1 MSAIV
6 RRCRGCAREY
16 AAEDGR
22 GRCEDCGYELG
33 WWCPAH
39 EAWLTAGG
47 DRSFLTRLH
56 GVFFELDE
64 GGRPACARCAEEPR
78 LAKKRARAEA
88 RQRAREAKRR
98 AREARRAAK
107 AAKAAKAAPRP
118 GGGWT
123 KTKAAQIFGVVLVVA
138 LIGGI
143 VTASVLLGNIADEPT
158 PRFTAPTVVV
168 RRDLGVDPTASV
180 EKMRLAGQLVQARRY
195 RDAVEAFEA
204 ALRLDP
210 QNAWGYCGLA
220 GALHRLRRYQEA
232 IAAAREALR
241 LGGDDKLLAASHFAL
256 GRSLAATRQ
265 RREAIKELRLCLKLN
280 RRHTAARRLLAR
292 LTGRSR

>member
-1 MSAIV
+1 MSTLV

-16 AAEDGR
+16 AAEDGSA
-22 GRCEDCGYELG
+22 RCEDCGYEIG
-33 WWCPAH
+33 WWCPVH
-39 EAWLTAGG
+39 ETWLTAGG
-47 DRSFLTRLH
+47 SRSFLTRLY

-64 GGRPACARCAEEPR
+64 TGRPSCARCAEEPR

-88 RQRAREAKRR
+88 KRR

-107 AAKAAKAAPRP
+107 AASRLSPGGVSTWRKAAKIS
-118 GGGWT
+118 G
-123 KTKAAQIFGVVLVVA
+123 ICLVVA

-143 VTASVLLGNIADEPT
+143 VTASVILGNMADEPT
-158 PRFTAPTVVV
+158 PRYTAPTTVV
-168 RRDLGVDPTASV
+168 RRDLGVDPAASV
-180 EKMRLAGQLVQARRY
+180 EKMRLAGRLVQARRY
-195 RDAVEAFEA
+195 RDAVEEFEA

-220 GALHRLRRYQEA
+220 GALHRLRRYEEA
-232 IAAAREALR
+232 IAASREALR
-241 LGGDDKLLAASHFAL
+241 LGGDNKLLAASHFAL
-256 GRSLAATRQ
+256 GRSLAATRK

-292 LTGRSR
+292 LTGRPR